1 MDDQTSRST
10 SGHVVGALDA
20 SARDFAQG
28 NVHDAESVRIA
39 ARRVLVDHERANRS
53 RASRRPN
60 EHDLQET
67 AASISVKLGR
77 ETFAVTFVLAGPDV
91 PELQG
96 VRLADL

>member
-10 SGHVVGALDA
+10 SGHVVEALDA

-39 ARRVLVDHERANRS
+39 ARPMLADHGRASRS
-53 RASRRPN
+53 RASRRRD
-60 EHDLQET
+60 EHDSQET
-67 AASISVKLGR
+67 EDSVGVKLGR
-77 ETFAVTFVLAGPDV
+77 GFFAVTFFLACPDV
-91 PELQG
+91 LELQG